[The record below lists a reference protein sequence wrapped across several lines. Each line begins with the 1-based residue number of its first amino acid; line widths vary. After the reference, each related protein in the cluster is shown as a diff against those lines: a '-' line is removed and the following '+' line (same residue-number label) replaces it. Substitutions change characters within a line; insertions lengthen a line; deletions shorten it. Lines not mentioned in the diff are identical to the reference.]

1 MSKEPQAP
9 LGGMFGKENF
19 GHLTDIEDPMEED
32 IDVPEGSQA
41 EKIPIS
47 MKNLAGLILLI
58 SFMS

>member
-1 MSKEPQAP
+1 MSKNPQAP

-19 GHLTDIEDPMEED
+19 EHLANIEDPMEED
-32 IDVPEGSQA
+32 IDVSEGSQV